1 MGAMRHS
8 SLFSRLKRSGGNL
21 CPRDFCPLECSSSV
35 ANYYRD
41 LTCHIVKLSTGPPK
55 GNTGGPPNG
64 YYSQTVDSLVSGH
77 LQLPHKDSPVAI
89 IGGNDP
95 LNQYEFPGIPEDF
108 TFPFASQFK
117 MDSTNPSDA
126 TLYL

>member
-1 MGAMRHS
+1 M
-8 SLFSRLKRSGGNL
+8 
-21 CPRDFCPLECSSSV
+21 V
-35 ANYYRD
+35 AEYHAESNARNETISPARGCQAVEPVKRD
-41 LTCHIVKLSTGPPK
+41 LTCHIVKLSTGPLK

-77 LQLPHKDSPVAI
+77 LQLPHKDSPVAF

-117 MDSTNPSDA
+117 MDSTNHSDA